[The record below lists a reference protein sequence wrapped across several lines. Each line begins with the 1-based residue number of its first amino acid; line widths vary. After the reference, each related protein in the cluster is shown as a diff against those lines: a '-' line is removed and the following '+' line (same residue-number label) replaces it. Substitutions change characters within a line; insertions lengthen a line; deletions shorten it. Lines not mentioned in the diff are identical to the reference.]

1 MGLVERR
8 KIVILLKK
16 LTKAVEMFRK
26 RNARENTNTR
36 NTPSPRTKR
45 NAKNENINLGPE
57 HVHNLVQGR
66 VHVLLKKESL

>member
-1 MGLVERR
+1 M
-8 KIVILLKK
+8 ILPKK
-16 LTKAVEMFRK
+16 LTKVMEMFRK

-45 NAKNENINLGPE
+45 NTKNVNVNLDPE

-66 VHVLLKKESL
+66 VHVPLKKESL